1 MAAAMCPSNRLFL
14 IVVSRTKPR
23 LQTPA
28 PVPHPNRGRVAPGV
42 APPEVSPLSIPDP
55 PTTGDALVAG
65 GEGGPARDESGKAS
79 RAAGPI
85 CAACGQPLER
95 WTRDLW
101 CWASETTVA
110 YVPCLFA
117 VLTDE

>member
-1 MAAAMCPSNRLFL
+1 MCPSNRHFL
-14 IVVSRTKPR
+14 IVVSRSKPR

-28 PVPHPNRGRVAPGV
+28 PVPHPNRGLVAPGGC
-42 APPEVSPLSIPDP
+42 PPEVFALLIPDP
-55 PTTGDALVAG
+55 PSIEQVPVAG

-85 CAACGQPLER
+85 CAACGQPLEQ

-117 VLTDE
+117 VLADE